1 MSAKDN
7 ILHAMKWTVKDV
19 FGHKMEVSNAVDG
32 CVIFHPHKDAVQI
45 TYEDLE
51 KLIANLRKPNTD
63 YIRKNS
69 EEKHYGRFP
78 WGSTESKG
86 LDFIKDVENKVN
98 AFVEAGLVDRDNAAS
113 LAKDMLLNPDNYD
126 ENGSPIAKN
135 GEWKTETINFYEP
148 LHGIKYEYKNACLDD
163 YIRDEREK
171 RLATKSEDPDIKD
184 LETAAQEFADNFHGK
199 FNKEDMTLTVP
210 KDQITIDECATW
222 VERFNLPYKY
232 VSTTFTDYVIQL

>member
-69 EEKHYGRFP
+69 EE
-78 WGSTESKG
+78 
-86 LDFIKDVENKVN
+86 
-98 AFVEAGLVDRDNAAS
+98 
-113 LAKDMLLNPDNYD
+113 
-126 ENGSPIAKN
+126 NGSPIAKN
-135 GEWKTETINFYEP
+135 SEWKTETINFYEP

-232 VSTTFTDYVIQL
+232 VSTTFTDYIIQL